1 MIRACAFIYALA
13 ARAGLPLPTLTAC
26 ASSPRSAASRRSR
39 PTFYR
44 RSTKRWGACAARK
57 CRRRVAATPRLRR
70 GNSVVETGARLR
82 QPFSIPDVHIDT
94 HVAEPFGHI
103 TLDLTDIQVTGFH
116 LANATLGL
124 PTSQPETGASVE
136 LDLDGLQLDVDCA
149 YKWRKVHLPRA
160 ETKLGETKTDFEDGS
175 RRRRI
180 CAMDN
185 SVETG
190 CGVGMLSSSRRT

>member
-149 YKWRKVHLPRA
+149 YKWRKVHH
-160 ETKLGETKTDFEDGS
+160 G
-175 RRRRI
+175 
-180 CAMDN
+180 
-185 SVETG
+185 
-190 CGVGMLSSSRRT
+190 